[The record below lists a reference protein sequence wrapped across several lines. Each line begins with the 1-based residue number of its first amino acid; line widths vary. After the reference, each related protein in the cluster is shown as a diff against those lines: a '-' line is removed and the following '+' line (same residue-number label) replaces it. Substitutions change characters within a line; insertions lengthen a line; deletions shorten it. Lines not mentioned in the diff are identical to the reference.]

1 MEIRIGVTQSP
12 RELTVEVA
20 DDDDAVAAARGA
32 VSAALDGSSAVLWLT
47 DRRGREFA
55 VPSAKVAY
63 AEFGAKDGDRKLGFG
78 G

>member
-20 DDDDAVAAARGA
+20 DDDAAVSAARGA

-63 AEFGAKDGDRKLGFG
+63 VEFGAKNGDRKLGFG